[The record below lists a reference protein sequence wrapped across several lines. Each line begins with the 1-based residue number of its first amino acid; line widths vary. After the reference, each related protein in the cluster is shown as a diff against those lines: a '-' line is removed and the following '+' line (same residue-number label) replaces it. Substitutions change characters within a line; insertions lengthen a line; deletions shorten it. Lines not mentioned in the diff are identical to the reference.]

1 MLSFVMF
8 FRRPRNSSALMSTTR
23 PLDVY
28 QYSHILLLTFRISNL
43 IRLSTVANLP
53 LPPISR
59 STLVV
64 LPTTSTS
71 LNHCLL
77 VLNKPLRQLPQPK
90 PISIA
95 ATPPS
100 GSATTRLST
109 AASGIGG
116 PNLRTNPKGKNNF
129 LHSAQDIPRSCP
141 QGSQGLYRYP

>member
-1 MLSFVMF
+1 MGADVAGPFLMLSFVMF
-8 FRRPRNSSALMSTTR
+8 FRRPRNS
-23 PLDVY
+23 
-28 QYSHILLLTFRISNL
+28 HILLPTLRISNL
-43 IRLSTVANLP
+43 MIRLSTEANLP

-59 STLVV
+59 STLAGRS
-64 LPTTSTS
+64 THNSTS